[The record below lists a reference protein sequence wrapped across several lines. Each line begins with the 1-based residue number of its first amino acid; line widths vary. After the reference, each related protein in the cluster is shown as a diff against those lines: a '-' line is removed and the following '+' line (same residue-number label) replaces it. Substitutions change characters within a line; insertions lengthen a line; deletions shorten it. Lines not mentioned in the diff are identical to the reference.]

1 MVRYQTKFLGG
12 GFVCVMEA
20 KVCSDSQPVSELF
33 HTVHIFFDFVLVF
46 SFSYLALLGIGPE
59 PGGPA

>member
-1 MVRYQTKFLGG
+1 M
-12 GFVCVMEA
+12 CVMEA

>member
-1 MVRYQTKFLGG
+1 M
-12 GFVCVMEA
+12 CVMEA

-33 HTVHIFFDFVLVF
+33 HTVHIFFSISFLF
-46 SFSYLALLGIGPE
+46 FSYLALLGIGPE

>member
-1 MVRYQTKFLGG
+1 M
-12 GFVCVMEA
+12 CVMEA

-33 HTVHIFFDFVLVF
+33 HTVHIFFFDFVLV
-46 SFSYLALLGIGPE
+46 FSYLALLGIGPE

>member
-1 MVRYQTKFLGG
+1 M
-12 GFVCVMEA
+12 CVMEA

-33 HTVHIFFDFVLVF
+33 HTVHIFFDFDFVLVF

-59 PGGPA
+59 PGGPP

>member
-1 MVRYQTKFLGG
+1 M
-12 GFVCVMEA
+12 CVMEA

-33 HTVHIFFDFVLVF
+33 HTVHIFFSISFLFF

>member
-1 MVRYQTKFLGG
+1 
-12 GFVCVMEA
+12 MEA

-33 HTVHIFFDFVLVF
+33 HTVHIFFFDFDFVLVF

-59 PGGPA
+59 PGGPP

>member
-1 MVRYQTKFLGG
+1 
-12 GFVCVMEA
+12 MEA

-33 HTVHIFFDFVLVF
+33 HTVHIFFFDFILVF
-46 SFSYLALLGIGPE
+46 FCSCSYLALLGIGPE

>member
-1 MVRYQTKFLGG
+1 M
-12 GFVCVMEA
+12 CVMEA

-33 HTVHIFFDFVLVF
+33 HTVHIFFSISISISISISFLFF